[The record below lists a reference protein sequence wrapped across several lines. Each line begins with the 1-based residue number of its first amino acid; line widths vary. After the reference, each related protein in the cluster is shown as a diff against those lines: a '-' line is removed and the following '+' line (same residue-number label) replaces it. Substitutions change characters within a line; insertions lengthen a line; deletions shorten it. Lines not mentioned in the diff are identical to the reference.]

1 MSVTQTSLIA
11 HQVRQKLA
19 KEANCP
25 DYSLHRVVCQANMLD
40 TLITDLA
47 HAEDEQKSQLEKPP
61 SGAGKPTR
69 KSKTEKWV
77 QVVLE
82 TGEEEESESSDE
94 LELSSDDDSS
104 DDEFEHREYRASEKA
119 AGDVVVVP
127 SGEQDGADELHEDL
141 ARLALERTTSRH
153 HNHLPSSEHAQSANK
168 SQ

>member
-1 MSVTQTSLIA
+1 MQTSLIA

-25 DYSLHRVVCQANMLD
+25 DYRLHRVVCHANMLD

-47 HAEDEQKSQLEKPP
+47 HAEDEQKGHLYKPP
-61 SGAGKPTR
+61 SGAQKPTR

-104 DDEFEHREYRASEKA
+104 DGEFEHREDRASEKES
-119 AGDVVVVP
+119 DIVVVS
-127 SGEQDGADELHEDL
+127 SGGQDGAGELHEDL
-141 ARLALERTTSRH
+141 ARLALEGTTSRH
-153 HNHLPSSEHAQSANK
+153 HHHSQSSKHAQSANK
-168 SQ
+168 LQ